1 MNIFSY
7 EFFTLWT
14 VSILLYYT
22 VARNH
27 QWLLLLPVSLIFY
40 TYSISKVPVILFLVS
55 VLTYAGAVT
64 IIYARKKKE
73 ISENKLRWFKW
84 IIEGICILALVTGST
99 TEWFAML
106 GNSYFTLKAIS
117 YLNDVDR
124 DEKSFE
130 PNFFFY
136 LLYLIYFPTVL
147 QGPFNRFLG
156 FKESFTQ
163 RVDFN
168 YTDFLH
174 GLQRFLWGTFKKLVL
189 AARLEQITNY
199 VYGSLDTQSG
209 LSIILGTMA
218 CSVWLYTDFSGYMDM
233 MLGMSGT
240 FGIPLPE
247 NFRQPYFSKSIA
259 EFWRRWHIT
268 LGGVLR
274 DYLMMPFIQSKAG
287 RGLRRY
293 FKKYGKNAGK
303 LAPVLT
309 GTFLVWITT
318 ALWHEFS
325 WRYVLWGMYYC
336 VIISSSLIL
345 EGKYTKIK
353 QRLHITESSKIY
365 TAFCMM
371 RTWTL
376 LLVANVILQVKSY
389 RDFYVIVRQIF
400 GCSFFVGDFINLAV
414 LNWIRQDVVVL
425 GIGFLL
431 VLAVSIGKEKNV
443 NILAFIDRQVLPI
456 RWLIYYIMFFS
467 VLLFGMYGSQYD
479 AGQFLYMQ
487 F

>member
-1 MNIFSY
+1 MNLFSY
-7 EFFTLWT
+7 EFYTLWA

-27 QWLLLLPVSLIFY
+27 QWFLLLLMSLVFY
-40 TYSISKVPVILFLVS
+40 ASSISKAPVILLLVS
-55 VLTYAGAVT
+55 VLTYGGAAAIT
-64 IIYARKKKE
+64 HIRKRKE
-73 ISENKLRWFKW
+73 ISERKLSQLKW
-84 IIEGICILALVTGST
+84 LIAGVCIAAMIIGST
-99 TEWFAML
+99 TDWFALL

-124 DEKSFE
+124 DERGFE
-130 PNFFFY
+130 PNYFFY
-136 LLYLIYFPTVL
+136 LLYLIYLPTIL

-156 FKESFTQ
+156 FKESLTEKARFH
-163 RVDFN
+163 
-168 YTDFLH
+168 YTEFLH

-199 VYGSLDTQSG
+199 VYGSLETQSG
-209 LSIILGTMA
+209 LSILLGTAA
-218 CSVWLYTDFSGYMDM
+218 CSLWLYTDFSGYMDM
-233 MLGMSGT
+233 MLGMSKT

-247 NFRQPYFSKSIA
+247 NFRQPYFSRSIA

-268 LGGVLR
+268 LGGGLR

-287 RGLRRY
+287 RSLRRH
-293 FKKYGKNAGK
+293 FKKYGKSAGK
-303 LAPVLT
+303 LAPVLA
-309 GTFLVWITT
+309 GTLLVWITT

-325 WRYVLWGMYYC
+325 WRYVIWGMYYC
-336 VIISSSLIL
+336 VIISGSLVL
-345 EGKYTKIK
+345 EGRFTRLK

-365 TAFCMM
+365 TAFCLM
-371 RTWTL
+371 RTWML

-389 RDFYVIVRQIF
+389 GDFFMVVRQIL
-400 GCSFFVGDFINLAV
+400 GRSFFIGDFINLSA
-414 LNWIRQDVVVL
+414 LNWLRQDAVIL
-425 GIGFLL
+425 GIGLLL

-443 NILAFIDRQVLPI
+443 NILAFIDHQVLPV
-456 RWLIYYIMFFS
+456 RWLIYYILLFGI
-467 VLLFGMYGSQYD
+467 LLFGMYGSQYD